1 MIKNRRGNASGA
13 FDALLRPNQ
22 NHARALSSINTPLT
36 VQHSEGY
43 CLIIKKN
50 KKLTKRFLYLEG
62 TDLYCY
68 KEKDKKTKLFYHTLV
83 GTLLSALDSEKI
95 TVS

>member
-1 MIKNRRGNASGA
+1 M
-13 FDALLRPNQ
+13 
-22 NHARALSSINTPLT
+22 
-36 VQHSEGY
+36 
-43 CLIIKKN
+43 KKN

-68 KEKDKKTKLFYHTLV
+68 KEKDKKTKVFFHTLV
-83 GTLLSALDSEKI
+83 GTLLSALDSEII